1 MSKPKWTWHK
11 GRLLHPTEAHISLSI
26 DEAYLAQQ
34 NNPDIKKACE
44 DAIKP
49 FRVDG
54 IDAWID
60 RMIRESRE
68 ENEASEKRRL
78 AV

>member
-1 MSKPKWTWHK
+1 MSNHKPKWTWHK

-34 NNPDIKKACE
+34 NNDDIADACE
-44 DAIKP
+44 GVLKV
-49 FRVDG
+49 FRETG
-54 IDAWID
+54 IAAWIE
-60 RMIRESRE
+60 RIMRELSE
-68 ENEASEKRRL
+68 EQEARL